1 LHRWE
6 YLERTMTRELKYEG
20 RLRTVLLLFG
30 FTLGGVRVASAHQI
44 PGRDLGGGARVL
56 FLEPWPGAQRLAL
69 RAIDTRLGEQK
80 DPALAAAGADS
91 ERKARLF
98 GVVEIDLRFAGRQLD
113 ALYGG
118 VGELDES
125 LLRFG
130 PETFSL
136 VGVRHETFPAILCP
150 DLCPKGELASGH
162 SRGTDFDL
170 WPRVAD

>member
-80 DPALAAAGADS
+80 DPALTAAGADS

-113 ALYGG
+113 ALNGG

-125 LLRFG
+125 LLRSG

-136 VGVRHETFPAILCP
+136 VGVRHEIFPAILCP
-150 DLCPKGELASGH
+150 DLCPRGKLISGY

-170 WPRVAD
+170 